1 MHVCF
6 LSHTHTH
13 THTPHAGVI
22 VSHSSPVGVDDPK
35 AFPVFIQYLAPKN
48 TQSLTHIDASSR
60 IKYKGSWV
68 LTQPWGLRFPVL
80 RVCFL
85 GQIWALQAAGLL
97 VAGCVGG
104 QGRGSCQRFP
114 PPPSIANTS
123 PSSQGTCPEFAP
135 WRPAARRVQLLDATL
150 REKGVSL
157 GSGFLFIQGHAWGG
171 AARGDKDFSR
181 LLPGMS
187 SSIDARFQISLVL
200 M

>member
-1 MHVCF
+1 M
-6 LSHTHTH
+6 
-13 THTPHAGVI
+13 
-22 VSHSSPVGVDDPK
+22 
-35 AFPVFIQYLAPKN
+35 
-48 TQSLTHIDASSR
+48 
-60 IKYKGSWV
+60 
-68 LTQPWGLRFPVL
+68 
-80 RVCFL
+80 
-85 GQIWALQAAGLL
+85 

-157 GSGFLFIQGHAWGG
+157 GSGFVFIQGHAWGG